1 MTLETLVYELTADT
15 SKLIE
20 AENKATNETKKLDK
34 ELQKVEDTSNSLGK
48 SLLSMVGGF
57 VGAAASGFAL
67 STFVNVIASAK
78 DYTIAL
84 ENTSNQ
90 LGIARDELS
99 AFHRVAEQ
107 NGGTMDE
114 FNSSIVNL
122 NEKINEL
129 GNSADTIISPAL
141 NRFGISLKDTNGV
154 LKTSTELMPELA
166 DMFSQISKQE
176 SANIGKKL
184 GLDNATIRMLQMG
197 RAELDEQI
205 KTQKELFSVTDEQVE
220 IFQRF
225 DKTLAQNKQA
235 FRYLG
240 TELGATVMPILE
252 FFIKKINGGIEF
264 LAKHKDFAVGVI
276 IALSGAITAYALPS
290 MIRLGIATVTA
301 FAPFYLIGAVIAG
314 AAVTIGLLY
323 EDLMVFLEGGT
334 SGFQNMLEWLGFT
347 GEEIESIRQAFIIAG
362 EQIGAIFDTL
372 GTIIKA
378 LFGGLVAGGRVIF
391 ETFEPVLKLIGEGL
405 VGAIKTAL
413 GFIDTL
419 SNAVGAVADWLGF
432 GSKDVKVT
440 KEDVTKQALDV
451 SVKNKEDKQ
460 KSKEDTEI
468 VKPLEN
474 IKETKSFDKDD
485 NNETTQTNVNA
496 KPLDIN
502 AKPLDVNTDNIKI
515 FNLEDKVKAT
525 NQSLEVVSKAE
536 NNPLNTMT
544 PNTTNQMSNS
554 KTQNNEVKIDKIEI
568 QTQATDSNAISKEV
582 GSSLQ
587 SELKSAVANFD
598 DGIEA

>member
-34 ELQKVEDTSNSLGK
+34 ELQKVEDTSNTLGK

-57 VGAAASGFAL
+57 VGAIASGFAL
-67 STFVNVIASAK
+67 STFVGAIASAK

-84 ENTSNQ
+84 ENTSTQ

-99 AFHRVAEQ
+99 AFHSVAEQ
-107 NGGTMDE
+107 NGGTVDE
-114 FNSSIVNL
+114 FNSSIINL

-129 GNSADTIISPAL
+129 GNSADTMISPAL
-141 NRFGISLKDTNGV
+141 NRFGVSLRDTNGV

-220 IFQRF
+220 IFQKF
-225 DKTLAQNKQA
+225 DKALAQNKQA

-252 FFIKKINGGIEF
+252 FFIKKINSGIEF

-276 IALSGAITAYALPS
+276 VALAGAITAYALPS

-301 FAPFYLIGAVIAG
+301 FAPFYLIGAIIAG
-314 AAVTIGLLY
+314 VAVTIGLLY

-347 GEEIESIRQAFIIAG
+347 GEEIEAIRQAFIVAG

-378 LFGGLVAGGRVIF
+378 LFGGLVEGGRVIF

-405 VGAIKTAL
+405 VGAIKSAL

-432 GSKDVKVT
+432 GDKDVKVT

-451 SVKNKEDKQ
+451 VNK
-460 KSKEDTEI
+460 T
-468 VKPLEN
+468 
-474 IKETKSFDKDD
+474 
-485 NNETTQTNVNA
+485 
-496 KPLDIN
+496 
-502 AKPLDVNTDNIKI
+502 
-515 FNLEDKVKAT
+515 
-525 NQSLEVVSKAE
+525 E

-544 PNTTNQMSNS
+544 PNTTSQMSNT

-568 QTQATDSNAISKEV
+568 QTQATDSQSISKEV
-582 GSSLQ
+582 GANLQ
-587 SELKSAVANFD
+587 NELKSAVANFD